1 MDSAANLVWFG
12 RIELEIG
19 SDIVDDIKY
28 THDMHMTLIVALSC
42 YENDD
47 ECLHDDIGVLENY
60 HIESNIPIPRRIHCK
75 AGMYTKEIGSQNA

>member
-47 ECLHDDIGVLENY
+47 EVF
-60 HIESNIPIPRRIHCK
+60 
-75 AGMYTKEIGSQNA
+75 A